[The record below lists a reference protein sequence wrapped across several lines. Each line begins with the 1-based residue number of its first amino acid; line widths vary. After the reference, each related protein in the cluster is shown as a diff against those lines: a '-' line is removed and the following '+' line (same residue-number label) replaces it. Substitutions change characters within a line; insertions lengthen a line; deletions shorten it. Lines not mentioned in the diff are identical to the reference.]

1 MHAAVRESDA
11 ETASAHSANAPHHC
25 ARERGSRGGI
35 YTTVDVRQ
43 QPLWR
48 REYTVMRCNGFRMN
62 LRRHRRAVTS
72 LILGAWLFAL
82 FVGIANAC
90 LPEAVDTMQTAGMAM
105 GPGQDGDE
113 SQSAGCQQFC
123 SIDTPL
129 FTKLQLVQ
137 DQPAGQPL
145 LVTSI
150 STLLSPV
157 PASAVPV
164 VYLAHPPPDVPIL
177 LRSLRLAL

>member
-1 MHAAVRESDA
+1 
-11 ETASAHSANAPHHC
+11 
-25 ARERGSRGGI
+25 
-35 YTTVDVRQ
+35 
-43 QPLWR
+43 
-48 REYTVMRCNGFRMN
+48 MN

-90 LPEAVDTMQTAGMAM
+90 LPDTPNMAQTAGMAM
-105 GPGQDGDE
+105 GSGQDGDE
-113 SQSAGCQQFC
+113 SQSAGCQEFC
-123 SIDTPL
+123 NVDTPL
-129 FTKLQLVQ
+129 FSKLQLVQ

-145 LVTSI
+145 LVASVN
-150 STLLSPV
+150 TLLSPV